1 MGAGG
6 GRDCV
11 ESVQSRGK
19 SSESVAGFTGKRP
32 GEGRLLRDSGLATA
46 AGEALPSIWG
56 QD

>member
-19 SSESVAGFTGKRP
+19 SSEPAAGFTGKRP
-32 GEGRLLRDSGLATA
+32 GEGRLLQDSGLATA